1 MVAALGPL
9 LPEKNR
15 AAALASESDRIA
27 MPAPRGPNTL
37 VEALTLLNAAD
48 IELRDIALRRP
59 SLDDV
64 FLALTSD
71 NTGTPESK
79 GTAIDNARHSA
90 DDQLQDIP
98 DDADAHPTGGHR
110 RSWVAAHVRTLVVI
124 AVCAIAVTGVS
135 LFVLKKDSTSGGN
148 EHPAPSVVQAPTPA
162 SAPPAPAA
170 SLPAAPP
177 PRAAPPPVAVPTQAP
192 IGTLPHRAPPEPG
205 TQSGTKCASHCA
217 CAADLARGGRLAVAN
232 AAGVA
237 RWSSLGGA
245 SAARSATRARRTACA
260 VGSSRGHHHRRRIRF
275 KSL

>member
-1 MVAALGPL
+1 
-9 LPEKNR
+9 
-15 AAALASESDRIA
+15 

-71 NTGTPESK
+71 NTGTPASN
-79 GTAIDNARHSA
+79 GTAIDNAEHSA
-90 DDQLQDIP
+90 GDQLPDLP
-98 DDADAHPTGGHR
+98 DDADAHPTGGNH
-110 RSWVAAHVRTLVVI
+110 RSWVTSHVRTLVVI
-124 AVCAIAVTGVS
+124 AICAIAVTGVS

-148 EHPAPSVVQAPTPA
+148 EHPAPSVVQTPTPA

-192 IGTLPHRAPPEPG
+192 IGTLPTARPQSPAPNPVQSALPIAHAPRTSPAVTVLPSQTPQGSPAGAVSGVQAPLGAPPGPVGPPAPLAPAEVPPPPPADPL
-205 TQSGTKCASHCA
+205 QVALSPLLSG
-217 CAADLARGGRLAVAN
+217 LP
-232 AAGVA
+232 
-237 RWSSLGGA
+237 
-245 SAARSATRARRTACA
+245 
-260 VGSSRGHHHRRRIRF
+260 
-275 KSL
+275 